1 MHRPPPSGNIQSPNG
16 FVCSVC
22 PFCAIFSSPLGFDK
36 MHIILRKGLKNM
48 QKNKTDC
55 CRGEC
60 HCGSHD
66 HHHHNEHHNHE
77 HCHSHGCC
85 CDEEHSEKSELL
97 QIAFGFAAAA
107 VAFTLEHTLNEKYSL
122 IYILVYIAA
131 YFISGF
137 SVIKSSIKHMARG
150 KIFDEMFLMTV
161 ASLGALAIGKFTE
174 GIAVMLLYR
183 IGEFLQDKAVENSE
197 KSITALLDIRP
208 EYANVKTK
216 EGIKKV
222 SPEEVRIGDIIVV
235 KPGES
240 VPLDGIVIS
249 GSTALDASALTGE
262 AEPQDISAGDEVLS
276 GCVVINGAVELEVTG
291 EYEDSA
297 VAKIIEMAEHASEKK
312 ALTETFITRFAA
324 VYTPVV
330 TFTALVVAFLPPLFF
345 GEFKEWLYRG
355 LIFLVLSCPCAL
367 VISVP
372 LTFFGGIGGASKQG
386 LLIRGA
392 NVFDALARAKTVVFD
407 KTGTLTKGE
416 FKVTEIVADGI
427 SETELLELAGMAEVL
442 SNHPVAD
449 AVTKKYREVF
459 GKAPEAADTEDYKEI
474 AGRGV
479 SLKTGSGIVTVGNA
493 KLMLENGITVPGIYD
508 KTVLYVA
515 KDGKYL
521 GYIALND
528 ILREDS
534 KALGKRLK
542 ENGINNVII
551 LSGDKQAVCD
561 EIAAKVG
568 ADKALGELLPGDK
581 AGYIEKLME
590 KSGGSV
596 IFAGDGINDAPA
608 LALSDVGVSMG
619 GVGSAAAS
627 QASDV
632 ILMTD
637 KPSLVLKA
645 VLVARKTLKI
655 ARENII
661 FALSVKLI
669 VLLLGIFGIANMWF
683 AVFADVGVCFIAVLN
698 SLRMLKK

>member
-1 MHRPPPSGNIQSPNG
+1 MP
-16 FVCSVC
+16 
-22 PFCAIFSSPLGFDK
+22 
-36 MHIILRKGLKNM
+36 
-48 QKNKTDC
+48 KNKTDC
-55 CRGEC
+55 CREKC
-60 HCGSHD
+60 HCGSHE
-66 HHHHNEHHNHE
+66 HHHEHHHHE

-85 CDEEHSEKSELL
+85 CREEEHSEKSELL
-97 QIAFGFAAAA
+97 QIAFGFVFAAAA
-107 VAFTLEHTLNEKYSL
+107 FALEHTLSEKYHL
-122 IYILVYIAA
+122 IYIIVYIAA
-131 YFISGF
+131 YLISGF

-150 KIFDEMFLMTV
+150 KVFDEMFLMTA

-208 EYANVKTK
+208 EYANIKTK

-222 SPEEVRIGDIIVV
+222 SPKDVKKGDIIIV

-240 VPLDGIVIS
+240 VPLDGRVIS

-262 AEPQDISAGDEVLS
+262 AEPQDIGAGDEVLS

-459 GKAPEAADTEDYKEI
+459 GKAPEAADTEEYKEI